1 MNKKECPNHSD
12 LVSVTEYTDFWCDEC
27 VDYPCFLASKHFE
40 HIAEASDYWF
50 EREQTLSE

>member
-1 MNKKECPNHSD
+1 VNKKECPNHSD